1 MIRTGRKETTDPD
14 ITSTVSVLPR
24 PRDWPTRPGE
34 RGLNVDSPPK
44 TERYPMLTVAEV
56 TKAYGG
62 KTLFDNVTTT
72 FDPGHRYGLTGA
84 NGAGKSTFMKIL
96 AGALEPD
103 EGTIS
108 RPAQSRLS
116 VLHQDHFQYAQSRV
130 QDVVVMGNAKLWAA
144 MQEKE
149 TLLEAGE
156 AMTDEQ
162 GMRLGELEMV
172 IAEEDGYEAEYEAER
187 LLIGLGIPKE
197 EHDSTLALLTGG
209 MRLRVLVAQALFGD
223 PDILLLDE
231 PTNHLDID
239 SIRWLEHFLM
249 RYKGVLVVVSHDR
262 HFLNEVCTHTADVD
276 YENIVIYPGGYDA
289 MLRQK
294 VQYRI
299 SNEKTNA
306 SKSKKMDDLNE
317 FIRRFGA
324 NAKKA
329 SQASSRRKQLDKIR
343 VSMTDLKRSNIQRPF
358 IRFETK
364 AKSGKLV
371 LGVERLCKSFEQPI
385 LKDLGFTLTRG
396 EKLAVVGPN
405 GIGKT
410 TLLKCLASVYSPDR
424 GKFTL
429 GHEVTVGYLPQDHE
443 EGVGHS
449 DTHTA
454 FEWLYQWD
462 PKSSIE
468 EIRGLLGRMLFPSK
482 DADKAVGALSGG
494 ETVRL
499 LMAKL
504 TLTQDNL
511 LLLDEPTNHLD
522 LESIR
527 ALTEALQKYEGTLV
541 LVSHDQSMLEEVAT
555 CVLEL
560 KADGE
565 FDFFP
570 GSYEDFLIKTG
581 KAEVN

>member
-1 MIRTGRKETTDPD
+1 
-14 ITSTVSVLPR
+14 
-24 PRDWPTRPGE
+24 
-34 RGLNVDSPPK
+34 
-44 TERYPMLTVAEV
+44 MLTVSEL

-62 KTLFDNVTTT
+62 KTLFDNVTMT

-96 AGALEPD
+96 SGDLEPD
-103 EGTIS
+103 NGKVS

-116 VLHQDHFQYAQSRV
+116 VLHQDHFKYADCRIRDIV
-130 QDVVVMGNAKLWAA
+130 IMGNDKLWSA

-149 TLLEAGE
+149 VLLEAGE
-156 AMTDEQ
+156 DMTDEQ

-172 IAEEDGYEAEYEAER
+172 IAEEDGYDAEHQAEQ
-187 LLIGLGIPKE
+187 LLIGLGISADQHE
-197 EHDSTLALLTGG
+197 EKLTTLTGG

-223 PDILLLDE
+223 PDMLLLDE

-239 SIRWLEHFLM
+239 TIRWLEEFLM
-249 RYKGVLVVVSHDR
+249 GYKGVLVVISHDR

-276 YENIVIYPGGYDA
+276 YENIIVYPGGYDA

-294 VQYRI
+294 VQFRI
-299 SNEKTNA
+299 SEEKTNA
-306 SKSKKMDDLNE
+306 SKHKKIGDLQE

-364 AKSGKLV
+364 ERSGKLV
-371 LGVERLCKSFEQPI
+371 LSVERISKSFDEPVI
-385 LKDLGFTLTRG
+385 DGLGFTLTRG
-396 EKLAVVGPN
+396 DKLVVVGPN

-410 TLLKCLASVYSPDR
+410 TLLKCLAGEYETDKGR
-424 GKFTL
+424 ITL

-443 EGVGHS
+443 EGVGKDES
-449 DTHTA
+449 RTA

-468 EIRGLLGRMLFPSK
+468 EIRGLLGRMLFPSS
-482 DADKAVGALSGG
+482 DAEKPVSALSGG

-504 TLTQDNL
+504 TLTRDNL

-541 LVSHDQSMLEEVAT
+541 LVSHDQSMLEDVAT

-560 KADGE
+560 KPNGE

-570 GSYEDFLIKTG
+570 GSYEDFLVKTG
-581 KAEVN
+581 KLER